1 MKKRILALIL
11 AAVMLVSLLAACG
24 TNNAGTETTASSKET
39 EPVQESLADNIVE
52 VDESFD
58 YSAWVNEDGKTMVTA
73 ASPADPG
80 TFDPQGT
87 PASAALTASLFET
100 LCYIDSETWE
110 IEPYLAKS
118 YEIAENG
125 KDVSIVL
132 YDNIYDSVGNHFT
145 ASDVQYCYEAAKAA
159 GKVNSS
165 GVESVEIID
174 DYNLIVHLSS
184 AQVGIWATVCTFDM
198 YCEASYNSHDFAVDP
213 IGTGP
218 YVLTDWVAGS
228 SYTYEARDDYWQT
241 DASLLARP
249 SQANV
254 DIITFEIIKES
265 AQQSIQLEL
274 GTIDMVNGLSYT
286 EASRFMSGGENEGT
300 HNVYIYDDI
309 LAQLMFL
316 NMSENSILG
325 SDLELRKAIMHCIN
339 VADLITGASDG
350 YGTEC
355 VTLGCEAGSL
365 GFLQKWYDED
375 YYTYDLDYAKECL
388 ANSNYN
394 GETIRIVSNNTDLK
408 KAQIQLIQL
417 MLLSIGINAECLPY
431 EDALF
436 NTYKNDNTQWDILI
450 DNTSAGAELANL
462 WRRKLDPNNFK
473 NDQGGANFMHDDALN
488 ELLWQCISLD
498 TYSEETVD
506 AYHQALKEVYS
517 CRGLYN
523 AKKFDVCSAVV
534 VDTYNT
540 NVGHLRVNACTF
552 VWNE

>member
-1 MKKRILALIL
+1 MKKRMSSLALAL
-11 AAVMLVSLLAACG
+11 CVLVSMLAACG
-24 TNNAGTETTASSKET
+24 SKSGGKSSDEQSVATTQAALEDVVVT
-39 EPVQESLADNIVE
+39 

-58 YSAWVNEDGKTMVTA
+58 YSAWVNKDGKTTITA
-73 ASPADPG
+73 SSPADPG

-87 PASAALTASLFET
+87 PASAALTAALFES
-100 LCYIDSETWE
+100 LCYIDSESWE

-118 YEIAENG
+118 YKIEDNG
-125 KDVSIVL
+125 KDVTVVL
-132 YDNIYDSVGNHFT
+132 YDNIFDSVGNHFT
-145 ASDVQYCYEAAKAA
+145 AYDVAYCYDAAKAA

-174 DYNLIVHLSS
+174 DYNLVIHLSS

-198 YCEASYNSHDFAVDP
+198 YCQASYESNDFAIKP

-218 YVLTDWVAGS
+218 YVLTNWTAGS
-228 SYTYEARDDYWQT
+228 SYTFERRDDYWQT
-241 DASLLARP
+241 DASRVARP

-254 DIITFEIIKES
+254 DIITFQIIKES

-286 EASRFMSGGENEGT
+286 EASRFMTGGENEGT

-316 NMSENSILG
+316 NMSENSVLS
-325 SDLELRKAIMHCIN
+325 SDIELRKAIMHCIN
-339 VADLITGASDG
+339 VQDLIAGASDG
-350 YGTEC
+350 YGTAC
-355 VTLGCEAGSL
+355 VTLGCEAGAL
-365 GFLQKWYDED
+365 GFLQKWYEED
-375 YYTYDLDYAKECL
+375 YFTYDLNYAKECL
-388 ANSNYN
+388 AKSNYN
-394 GETIRIVSNNTDLK
+394 GETIRIVSNNSDLK

-417 MLLSIGINAECLPY
+417 MLLSVGIEAECLPY
-431 EDALF
+431 DDALF
-436 NTYKNDNTQWDILI
+436 NTYKNDSTQWDILI

-473 NDQGGANFMHDDALN
+473 DGQTGANFMNDDALN
-488 ELLWQCISLD
+488 ELLWKCVSLD
-498 TYSEETVD
+498 TYSDETVD
-506 AYHQALKEVYS
+506 AYHQALKETYS

-540 NVGHLRVNACTF
+540 NVGHLKVNACTF
-552 VWNE
+552 VWNN